1 MRRDRGQPAREFPS
15 GKGGLANVGWLL
27 TIALALVWLNPSS
40 IAAEF
45 FDSDDVIAFRL
56 EIPIKSLKRQRG
68 DKVDWLEGKV
78 IYSTPQVENAV
89 LNVKVEARGNFRRMR
104 ENCAFPPYW
113 LNFRKSEVKGTPFAG
128 LDKVKI
134 VSHCNQGWKSHE
146 PYMYTEYLTYK
157 TYNLLT
163 DLRFRV
169 RLASIDYYNTNNK
182 REEGRFGAFFIE
194 HVDSLEDRL
203 SAKQVKDKYILPSRY
218 DHRNLC
224 IAEMFMFMI
233 ANTDFSFYASEDE
246 CCHNA
251 KVFAP
256 KGQNGGLFPV
266 PYDFDMSGLVK
277 PPYAKPDPNFPIFS
291 VKERLYRGV
300 SVDEEILDETLS
312 LFFSKKDEI
321 YEMWLNFE
329 YLSEKDRENA
339 VEFIDGFYRIFDP
352 KRKTNRLAYT
362 AELRHLGA
370 MERSIQESIDE
381 EARKKAKEK
390 SRKK

>member
-1 MRRDRGQPAREFPS
+1 
-15 GKGGLANVGWLL
+15 V
-27 TIALALVWLNPSS
+27 T
-40 IAAEF
+40 
-45 FDSDDVIAFRL
+45 
-56 EIPIKSLKRQRG
+56 
-68 DKVDWLEGKV
+68 
-78 IYSTPQVENAV
+78 
-89 LNVKVEARGNFRRMR
+89 
-104 ENCAFPPYW
+104 
-113 LNFRKSEVKGTPFAG
+113 
-128 LDKVKI
+128 
-134 VSHCNQGWKSHE
+134 HCNEGWRGYE
-146 PYMYTEYLTYK
+146 PYMYTEYLVYK

-163 DLRFRV
+163 DLSFRA
-169 RLASIDYYNTNNK
+169 RLASIYYFNTNNSK
-182 REEGRFGAFFIE
+182 EEGQFGAFFIE
-194 HVDSLEDRL
+194 HVDAMEDRL

-218 DHRNLC
+218 DHRDLC

-256 KGQNGGLFPV
+256 KEEGRGLFPV

-312 LFFSKKDEI
+312 LYFSKKDEI
-321 YEMWLNFE
+321 YDLWLNFE
-329 YLSEKDRENA
+329 YLSEKSRENA

-352 KRKTNRLAYT
+352 KRKSNRLAYT
-362 AELRHLGA
+362 AELRHIGA

-390 SRKK
+390 AKEK